1 MAYRTAPW
9 FVTHVFNPLAMKF
22 GIGGSLVLEV
32 ARRRSGG
39 VQRIPVLLLELDGHR
54 YLVSP
59 RGNTQWV
66 RNLRVSGEC
75 RVGRS
80 GALTAY
86 RAGEVD
92 VADRGPILAEYRVL
106 AGKAVRS
113 HFEALPD
120 DADHPVFE
128 LTPA

>member
-1 MAYRTAPW
+1 MAYRTALVRHPRLQPARHE
-9 FVTHVFNPLAMKF
+9 VR
-22 GIGGSLVLEV
+22 GGPGAEV

-39 VQRIPVLLLELDGHR
+39 VRRIPVLLLERDGHR

-86 RAGEVD
+86 RAWEVD
-92 VADRGPILAEYRVL
+92 AADRGPILAEYRVL

-128 LTPA
+128 LIPA